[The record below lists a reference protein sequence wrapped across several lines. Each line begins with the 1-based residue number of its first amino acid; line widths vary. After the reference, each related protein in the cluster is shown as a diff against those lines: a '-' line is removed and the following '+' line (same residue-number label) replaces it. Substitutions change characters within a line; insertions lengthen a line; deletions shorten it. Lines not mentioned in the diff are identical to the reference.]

1 MLKRKLLR
9 PVLFAIGLL
18 ILLVAVHATGTQ
30 LLSTA
35 PEQTITD
42 STVQWISFDEDLL
55 QFNGLTEANAAKA
68 PQIGLRKEAMK
79 FANSYLAKNSELL
92 QQIKEKHPS
101 YFRIM
106 DSVFKKYDLPME
118 LKHLAIIESQLNTKA
133 RSRVGAVGPWQFM
146 ATTARLLSLKVTA
159 RYDERTHFYKSTV
172 AAAKYLRDLHKLF
185 DDWLLVIAAY
195 NCGPGPVYK
204 AIKKSGSRNFWK
216 LQQFL
221 PEETRGHVKKF
232 ISTHYYYEGK
242 GSVTTLTKYEADTHR
257 KKMMAFA
264 EKHNQLLKEKQAA
277 ALNAENDTTT
287 ENAPKEEKNVAKANT
302 LVGLKPQE

>member
-18 ILLVAVHATGTQ
+18 IILAAVHATGTQ
-30 LLSTA
+30 LSFSA
-35 PEQTITD
+35 SEQSNTD
-42 STVQWISFDEDLL
+42 SSIQWISFDEDLL
-55 QFNGLTEANAAKA
+55 QFNGLSETTAAEA
-68 PQIGLRKEAMK
+68 PRIGLRKEAMK
-79 FANSYLAKNSELL
+79 FANTYLAKNSELL
-92 QQIKEKHPS
+92 QKIKEKHPS

-146 ATTARLLSLKVTA
+146 ATTARLLSLKVTTK
-159 RYDERTHFYKSTV
+159 YDERTHFYKSTV

-242 GSVTTLTKYEADTHR
+242 GSVTTLTKHEADMHR
-257 KKMMAFA
+257 KKMLAFA

-277 ALNAENDTTT
+277 SIAESDSSADNSS
-287 ENAPKEEKNVAKANT
+287 KEEKVVAKANT
-302 LVGLKPQE
+302 MVGLKPQE

>member
-9 PVLFAIGLL
+9 SGLFANGLL
-18 ILLVAVHATGTQ
+18 IILAAVHATGTQ
-30 LLSTA
+30 QSS
-35 PEQTITD
+35 D
-42 STVQWISFDEDLL
+42 SSQQSINDSAIQWISFNEDLL
-55 QFNGLTEANAAKA
+55 QFNGLTETTFAEA
-68 PQIGLRKEAMK
+68 PEIGLRKEAMN
-79 FANSYLAKNSELL
+79 FANTYLAKNSGLL
-92 QQIKEKHPS
+92 KKIKEKHPS

-106 DSVFKKYDLPME
+106 DSVFTKYDLPME
-118 LKHLAIIESQLNTKA
+118 LKHLAIIESQLNTRA

-146 ATTARLLSLKVTA
+146 PTTARLFKLKVTA

-195 NCGPGPVYK
+195 NSGPGPVYK

-221 PEETRGHVKKF
+221 PAETRGHVKKF

-242 GSVTTLTKYEADTHR
+242 GGVTTLTKQEAEMHR

-264 EKHNQLLKEKQAA
+264 EKHNQLLKEKQAG
-277 ALNAENDTTT
+277 LVAEKDSTTD
-287 ENAPKEEKNVAKANT
+287 NPAKEDKIVAKADIIAA
-302 LVGLKPQE
+302 LKPDEK

>member
-1 MLKRKLLR
+1 MLKTNLLR

-18 ILLVAVHATGTQ
+18 IILVAVHASGRQ
-30 LLSTA
+30 LLSNA
-35 PEQTITD
+35 PEQAITD
-42 STVQWISFDEDLL
+42 SAVQWISFDEDLL
-55 QFNGLTEANAAKA
+55 QFNGLTQATAAEA

-92 QQIKEKHPS
+92 QKIKEKHPS

-159 RYDERTHFYKSTV
+159 KYDERTHFYKSTV
-172 AAAKYLRDLHKLF
+172 AAARYLRDLHKLF

-242 GSVTTLTKYEADTHR
+242 GSVTTLTKHEVDTHR
-257 KKMMAFA
+257 KKMLAFA

-277 ALNAENDTTT
+277 ALIAENDSD
-287 ENAPKEEKNVAKANT
+287 NDNSSKEEKIVAKANT